1 MDPGTDSQLRGEE
14 RAKKLVVFRFAAGFT
29 EGEPRALHFPTPSQ
43 RTRRKTDSANVCG
56 HTRRALSPVSDTPQR
71 GEPEPMSTPEE
82 DSFARNERIVSEEAD
97 ADDDQS
103 PGKAFTRAAGFA
115 SSIVG

>member
-1 MDPGTDSQLRGEE
+1 
-14 RAKKLVVFRFAAGFT
+14 
-29 EGEPRALHFPTPSQ
+29 
-43 RTRRKTDSANVCG
+43 
-56 HTRRALSPVSDTPQR
+56 
-71 GEPEPMSTPEE
+71 MSTPEE